1 MKVGALLFYI
11 TAVVIFLQI
20 ALGGLLTFT
29 FISAAP
35 HVIFGFVIFIVAIA
49 TMIVSLVS
57 KPSFKP
63 VKIVSI
69 IMAVLILVQGAL
81 GFSTLNSGSQLVAWI
96 HLVNAM
102 VIFGVAISGTS
113 LAIRWNAMSSTI
125 SVSKSS
131 SSVSMGQQKK

>member
-1 MKVGALLFYI
+1 MKVGPLLFDV
-11 TAVVIFLQI
+11 TAVVVFLQI
-20 ALGGLLTFT
+20 ALGGLLTFN
-29 FISAAP
+29 FISATT
-35 HVIFGFVIFIVAIA
+35 HVIFGFVLLVVAIA
-49 TMIVSLVS
+49 TMIVALVS

-69 IMAVLILVQGAL
+69 IMVVLIFVQGIL

-102 VIFGVAISGTS
+102 VIYGAAISGTF

-125 SVSKSS
+125 SGGKSS
-131 SSVSMGQQKK
+131 SSLSMGQQK